1 MVNVSLKILVASSG
15 LTMVGKSFSNQITL
29 VSFLTVSFHSV
40 CGEKAGKHTHTH
52 AAQQSAEEMKKNS
65 SNANNSKTLSCF
77 FQRASSHIDMYYFN
91 DE

>member
-40 CGEKAGKHTHTH
+40 CGKRQVNTPTHM
-52 AAQQSAEEMKKNS
+52 QCRRDEKNS

>member
-40 CGEKAGKHTHTH
+40 CGKRQVNTPTHMQRNRVQTQITAKHYH
-52 AAQQSAEEMKKNS
+52 AFFRGQTVALICISLMM
-65 SNANNSKTLSCF
+65 SNDSVIITL
-77 FQRASSHIDMYYFN
+77 
-91 DE
+91 